1 MSEHIHEHHHHDEHC
16 DCGCHDH
23 HEHEHHHHDEHCDCG
38 CHDHH
43 EHEHHHHDE
52 HCDCGCHDHHEHEHH
67 HHDEHCDCG
76 CHDHE
81 EEKLPGVAYTKVR
94 LHDDAKVVSGSLTV
108 FGDYEKVRAGLNRG
122 LTDFAAAVTEKGG
135 IIGHIKASAE
145 VKNVEMFSV
154 TDVDVMIKTAPEQEI
169 NIILAAIVFFVT
181 EEEAEELG
189 KKALESAIC

>member
-1 MSEHIHEHHHHDEHC
+1 MSEHIHEHHHHHDEHCDCGCHDHHEHHHHDEHC

-23 HEHEHHHHDEHCDCG
+23 HEHHHDENCDCG
-38 CHDHH
+38 CHDH
-43 EHEHHHHDE
+43 EHHH
-52 HCDCGCHDHHEHEHH
+52 
-67 HHDEHCDCG
+67 
-76 CHDHE
+76 HE

-108 FGDYEKVRAGLNRG
+108 FGDYEKVREGLNRG
-122 LTDFAAAVTEKGG
+122 LTEFAAAVTEKGG

-181 EEEAEELG
+181 EEEAETLG
-189 KKALESAIC
+189 KKALEAAIC

>member
-1 MSEHIHEHHHHDEHC
+1 MSEHIHEHHHHHDEHC

-23 HEHEHHHHDEHCDCG
+23 HEHHHHDEDCDCGHDHHDHHHHDEHCDCG

-43 EHEHHHHDE
+43 EHHHDE
-52 HCDCGCHDHHEHEHH
+52 NCDCGCHDHDHH
-67 HHDEHCDCG
+67 H
-76 CHDHE
+76 HE

-108 FGDYEKVRAGLNRG
+108 FGDYEKVREGLNRG
-122 LTDFAAAVTEKGG
+122 LTEFAAAVTEKGG

-181 EEEAEELG
+181 EEEAETLG
-189 KKALESAIC
+189 KKALEAAIC